1 MYQNDINKISFKDNL
16 SNDNIFRYVQNLS
29 NSSPQVIYQHV
40 LTSLKRIPYLS
51 YSCWTLCDLNKQVG
65 WVCVFNLSGKPCN
78 LQDKTAG
85 PSEALIKAS
94 GAKRE

>member
-29 NSSPQVIYQHV
+29 DSSPQVIYRHV

-51 YSCWTLCDLNKQVG
+51 YSC
-65 WVCVFNLSGKPCN
+65 
-78 LQDKTAG
+78 
-85 PSEALIKAS
+85 
-94 GAKRE
+94 